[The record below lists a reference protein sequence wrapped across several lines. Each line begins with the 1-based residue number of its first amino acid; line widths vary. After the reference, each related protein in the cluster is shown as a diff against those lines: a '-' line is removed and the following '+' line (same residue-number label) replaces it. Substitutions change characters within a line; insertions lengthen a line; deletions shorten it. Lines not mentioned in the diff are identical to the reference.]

1 VDLMMKSTELSPRL
15 HAIIFVVLMSF
26 AFSAAAESVVYS
38 GQASSPAAED
48 GLPLPP
54 VPQSYKNIKERQQR
68 EADERNDPNSPERDA
83 YNQYESS
90 AKGLEDAAI
99 EDLEAAVEAA
109 KAAGAGDPKDVEGR
123 SANARAAQDK
133 ITNALRNFEAAARDA
148 KSAGRFAAQ
157 LKKIGVTPEPTYD
170 AGAATRILDD
180 MRGDIVV
187 PRHTGPGPENTE
199 DEELDHS
206 AAQLEKAAI
215 DEMGQAVKDAQAAG
229 TTDPKD
235 ARGRAAKAQAAL
247 DHAKR
252 ALGNFERAR
261 RFARSAE
268 QIRQRDASQK
278 FRENVPYGQQ
288 PAPPVPPYGYGLGG
302 YGYGTPRRDEE
313 PMRSSDPWPGGWG
326 PWLTPR

>member
-1 VDLMMKSTELSPRL
+1 MMKSAQLSCRL
-15 HAIIFVVLMSF
+15 PAVVLTLVATF
-26 AFSAAAESVVYS
+26 ALSALAESVIYA
-38 GQASSPAAED
+38 GQASPPAADE

-99 EDLEAAVEAA
+99 EDLQAAVEAA
-109 KAAGAGDPKDVEGR
+109 KTAGAGDPKDVEGR

-133 ITNALRNFEAAARDA
+133 ITEALRKFEGAAREA
-148 KSAGRFAAQ
+148 KTADRFAAD
-157 LKKIGVTPEPTYD
+157 LKKSGILPDRTYD
-170 AGAATRILDD
+170 PNAFVPILDD
-180 MRGDIVV
+180 MRGEIVV
-187 PRHTGPGPENTE
+187 PRHAGPGPENTD

-215 DEMGQAVKDAQAAG
+215 DELREAVKDAQAAG
-229 TTDPKD
+229 ATDPKD
-235 ARGRAAKAQAAL
+235 ARGRAAKARAAL
-247 DHAKR
+247 DHAKN

-268 QIRQRDASQK
+268 QIRQREASQK
-278 FRENVPYGQQ
+278 FRENVPYGQSS
-288 PAPPVPPYGYGLGG
+288 PPPMMPPYGYGMGG
-302 YGYGTPRRDEE
+302 YGYGVRPRDEE
-313 PMRSSDPWPGGWG
+313 PGKPGDPWPGGWG
-326 PWLTPR
+326 PWLMPK

>member
-1 VDLMMKSTELSPRL
+1 MKQESVRHTFRR
-15 HAIIFVVLMSF
+15 AVL
-26 AFSAAAESVVYS
+26 AAAAAVVIFAALQPMLFAAAAPRENSS
-38 GQASSPAAED
+38 G
-48 GLPLPP
+48 
-54 VPQSYKNIKERQQR
+54 
-68 EADERNDPNSPERDA
+68 ADDPNSPERDA

-90 AKGLEDAAI
+90 AKGLQDAAI
-99 EDLEAAVEAA
+99 EDLQTAVEAA
-109 KAAGAGDPKDVEGR
+109 KAAGAADPKDTDGR
-123 SANARAAQDK
+123 STNARAAQDK
-133 ITNALRNFEAAARDA
+133 ITEALRNFEAAARDEKNA
-148 KSAGRFAAQ
+148 TRFAAQ
-157 LKKIGVTPEPTYD
+157 LKKIGVTPDPMYD
-170 AGAATRILDD
+170 PGAAARTLDE

-187 PRHTGPGPENTE
+187 PRHRSPGPENTE

-215 DEMGQAVKDAQAAG
+215 DELGQAIKDAQAAG

-268 QIRQRDASQK
+268 QIRQREASQK

-288 PAPPVPPYGYGLGG
+288 PAPVAPPYGYGLGG
-302 YGYGTPRRDEE
+302 YGYGVPRRDEE
-313 PMRSSDPWPGGWG
+313 PRRPGDPWPGGWG
-326 PWLTPR
+326 PWLAPQ